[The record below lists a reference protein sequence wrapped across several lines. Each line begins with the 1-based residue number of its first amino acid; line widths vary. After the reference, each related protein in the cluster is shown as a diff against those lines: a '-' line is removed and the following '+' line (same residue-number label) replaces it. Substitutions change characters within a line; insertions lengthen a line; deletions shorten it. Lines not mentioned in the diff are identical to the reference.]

1 MSNTINISIY
11 LYVCKMPAC
20 EVETRKLDCVF
31 GCGSANFT
39 RAIATRLS
47 REQANELT
55 NMKISYGPD
64 IKDPRIAPSVF
75 MSH

>member
-1 MSNTINISIY
+1 
-11 LYVCKMPAC
+11 MPAC
-20 EVETRKLDCVF
+20 EVQTRNLDSVV

-47 REQANELT
+47 IEQANELT
-55 NMKISYGPD
+55 NMKISYGKD
-64 IKDPRIAPSVF
+64 IKDPRIAQSVF